1 MKLIRV
7 KKSFTLIELLIV
19 ILIIGSTYF
28 LIFSNSSFSVKKD
41 EKIVTLFDLKDFL
54 LTNFEFEKELSFIC
68 IDENFSCFIKV
79 DDKVDKDFKI
89 EKFFKIKPNIYEYN
103 KDERKMEFEDL
114 RIENFNYR
122 VIFELKINSDYKTN
136 DFIADT
142 LDGKVYVFNSIFTKP
157 KVYNS
162 LNESF
167 ELFTLNQI
175 EVRDA
180 F

>member
-7 KKSFTLIELLIV
+7 KKGFTLIELFIV

-41 EKIVTLFDLKDFL
+41 EKKVTLLDLKEYL
-54 LTNFEFEKELSFIC
+54 LNNFEFEKELSFIC
-68 IDENFSCFIKV
+68 IDENFSCFVKV

-89 EKFFKIKPNIYEYN
+89 EKFFKIKPDIYEYN
-103 KDERKMEFEDL
+103 KDEKKVEFEEL
-114 RIENFNYR
+114 RVDNFNYR

-136 DFIADT
+136 EFIADT
-142 LDGKVYVFNSIFTKP
+142 LDSGVFVFNSIFTKP
-157 KVYNS
+157 KIYKS
-162 LNESF
+162 LHESMDIF
-167 ELFTLNQI
+167 KINQE
-175 EVRDA
+175 EVKNA

>member
-7 KKSFTLIELLIV
+7 KKGFTLIELFIV

-41 EKIVTLFDLKDFL
+41 EKKVTLFDLKDFL

-68 IDENFSCFIKV
+68 IDENFSCFVKV

-89 EKFFKIKPNIYEYN
+89 EKFFKIKPDIYEYN
-103 KDERKMEFEDL
+103 KDERKMEFENL

-136 DFIADT
+136 EFIADT
-142 LDGKVYVFNSIFTKP
+142 LNSGVFVFNSIFTKP
-157 KVYNS
+157 KIYKS
-162 LNESF
+162 LYESMDIF
-167 ELFTLNQI
+167 KINQE
-175 EVRDA
+175 EVKNA